1 MLIILKKK
9 NPVGSH
15 GIGASGVNT
24 LGAGSTLRGSRIKS
38 SGPPATVTGGLHRS
52 GVSSVAGCASTGHS
66 AKDNRCN
73 PIGMNIFTEHNV
85 RMYYMSIT
93 KPPLEMLICLVVV
106 KAFLVRTHIGQRIK
120 FKNTNV
126 TASKGQQRKR

>member
-1 MLIILKKK
+1 MMIEISKYKHEK
-9 NPVGSH
+9 RGSHSSGGHGGTASCIGVSSSSPVGSH

-52 GVSSVAGCASTGHS
+52 GVSSVAGCATTGHS

-73 PIGMNIFTEHNV
+73 PIGMNIFTEHNG
-85 RMYYMSIT
+85 
-93 KPPLEMLICLVVV
+93 K
-106 KAFLVRTHIGQRIK
+106 
-120 FKNTNV
+120 
-126 TASKGQQRKR
+126 